1 MSGRSSGLS
10 LKQVW
15 SVVGVVACTWML
27 SACSSGPT
35 PPKPASLP
43 PVSGGLSI
51 HQAWSVQLGAVDD
64 HLRLSGAKG
73 LLAMGSAKGQLRV
86 VDAQTGAL
94 RWQAQTRA
102 IGAGVGFDG
111 QRVALINDINQL
123 EVWVEGKRVWM
134 QPLTARGFTPP
145 LVAGERVFALTAD
158 RQLHAFDALTG
169 RNLWSQ
175 VGSGEPLVLQ
185 SPGLL
190 AAWGNTLL
198 VGWGE
203 RLVGVE
209 PLSGRAQWDI
219 ALTMA
224 RGTNE
229 IERLRDAVAG
239 VHAAGGVVC
248 ARSFNTAV
256 TCGDPTTRQRLW
268 SANRDGVQ
276 GVSGNEQA
284 VWATDGSSR
293 ITGWSLRDGKEIWT
307 QEALLHRQVT
317 APVVLGK
324 SLAVGDLDGWVHW
337 LSVDKGAIMARMPTD
352 GSRLLAA
359 PIVVGNTVVA
369 LTQRGGVYAWRTQ

>member
-1 MSGRSSGLS
+1 MNRLMSWVSFKRPWAGWGAMAMALFI
-10 LKQVW
+10 
-15 SVVGVVACTWML
+15 
-27 SACSSGPT
+27 SACSSGPK

-43 PVSGGLSI
+43 AVVGGLSI
-51 HQAWSVQLGAVDD
+51 QPVWSVQMGAVDE
-64 HLRLSGAKG
+64 HLRLSAAKG
-73 LLAMGSAKGQLRV
+73 MVAMGSAKGQLRV

-102 IGAGVGFDG
+102 IAAGVGFDG
-111 QRVALINDINQL
+111 QRLALINDINQL
-123 EVWVEGKRVWM
+123 EVWVDGKRVWM

-145 LVAGERVFALTAD
+145 LVVGERVFALTAD
-158 RQLHAFDALTG
+158 RQLHAFDGLTG
-169 RNLWSQ
+169 RTLWSQ

-185 SPGLL
+185 APGLL

-203 RLVGVE
+203 RLVGVD
-209 PLSGRAQWDI
+209 PLTGRAQWDV

-239 VHAAGGVVC
+239 VHAAPGVVC

-256 TCGDPTTRQRLW
+256 TCGDPVTRQRLW
-268 SANRDGVQ
+268 SANRDGIQ
-276 GVSGNEQA
+276 GVSGNDQG

-293 ITGWSLRDGKEIWT
+293 VTGWGLRDGKELWT
-307 QEALLHRQVT
+307 QDALLHRQVT

-337 LSVDKGAIMARMPTD
+337 LSLDKGAVLARMPTD
-352 GSRLLAA
+352 GSRVLAA
-359 PIVVGNTVVA
+359 PILVGNTVVA
-369 LTQRGGVYAWRTQ
+369 LTQRGGVYAWRPQ